1 MRQLFAQTS
10 MRLVTQNVR
19 GLTPEKLEMIIHTMK
34 DRGIHAAALQEAWA
48 AVPSGRD
55 NNETDGFLIIWHGEI
70 VRPCN
75 RGRLGIVIILSPV
88 ARLAWEARG
97 ELMRKDRVGRVMT
110 VDLALEGQRTL
121 RLGSAYFPTTGTSSD
136 ERQAFYDEMTRYSA
150 DGEPRAN
157 TADVE
162 AQKEGLCSDPSD
174 AGPRGAR
181 DDGGPRARVPVDAA
195 AGLTPAIKH
204 TQKKIKKKN
213 ER

>member
-1 MRQLFAQTS
+1 

-48 AVPSGRD
+48 AVPSGRVND
-55 NNETDGFLIIWHGEI
+55 ETDGFLIIWHGET

-110 VDLALEGQRTL
+110 VDLALEGQQTL
-121 RLGSAYFPTTGTSSD
+121 RLGSAYFPTTGASSD

-162 AQKEGLCSDPSD
+162 PQKEGFYSDPSD
-174 AGPRGAR
+174 ACWTARGA
-181 DDGGPRARVPVDAA
+181 
-195 AGLTPAIKH
+195 
-204 TQKKIKKKN
+204 
-213 ER
+213 